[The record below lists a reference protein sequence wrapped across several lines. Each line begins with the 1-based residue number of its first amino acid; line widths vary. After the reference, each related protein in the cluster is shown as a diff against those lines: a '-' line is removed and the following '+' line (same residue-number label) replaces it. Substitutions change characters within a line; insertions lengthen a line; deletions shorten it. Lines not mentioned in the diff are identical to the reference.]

1 MALSGGFPTTHCCCV
16 DGSSSSKR
24 NKVRNIFYSILAR
37 KREDGISNESTVSI
51 D

>member
-1 MALSGGFPTTHCCCV
+1 MALSGGFPTTHCCCF

-37 KREDGISNESTVSI
+37 KEKMELATKVLFL
-51 D
+51 